1 MRTFIIKELIFNID
15 NKNEKKVKIP
25 GFEYIDHTADVQA
38 RCYGRSLEQAFEQTA
53 YSLMKTISPNLEK
66 IQIIEKK
73 EIIIKAED
81 KEALLFDFLSE
92 FLYIFDVEGLIFS
105 KIIIEKIEKKG
116 NEYSLIANVSGEVF
130 NNSRHEIGIEVKAIT
145 YSYMN
150 IEEKRDKTT
159 IDIVFDI

>member
-1 MRTFIIKELIFNID
+1 
-15 NKNEKKVKIP
+15 VKIP
-25 GFEYIDHTADVQA
+25 GFEYIDHTADVQV
-38 RCYGRSLEQAFEQTA
+38 RCYGFSLEQAFEQTA

-73 EIIIKAED
+73 EITIKAED
-81 KEALLFDFLSE
+81 KEALLFDFLTE

-105 KIIIEKIEKKG
+105 QVIVEKIRKIG
-116 NEYSLIANVSGEVF
+116 NEYVLIANASGEKF
-130 NNSRHEIGIEVKAIT
+130 NRLRHDIGIEVKAIT

-150 IEEKRDKTT
+150 IDEKNAKTI